1 MLFELFQFTFICKC
15 ECDVIVGYW
24 ILSHRGI
31 LSEMDSGYYPT
42 QMERRDWSDSFVY
55 VTMNSSFKTRIQYF
69 DSRSRNIEFYFSKV
83 EILNSSFKTRI
94 QYFEFGKVEFNISTW
109 ENWNLLNLPVHR
121 KL

>member
-1 MLFELFQFTFICKC
+1 MRIGKIIFYIVCSMFVIRIISIYVEC

-55 VTMNSSFKTRIQYF
+55 VTIY
-69 DSRSRNIEFYFSKV
+69 
-83 EILNSSFKTRI
+83 
-94 QYFEFGKVEFNISTW
+94 ISCGANGT
-109 ENWNLLNLPVHR
+109 ERACTDNWPIMIGTSL
-121 KL
+121 

>member
-1 MLFELFQFTFICKC
+1 MRIGKIIFYIVCSMLVIRIISIYVEP

-55 VTMNSSFKTRIQYF
+55 VTTIIIYTCCMILRGT
-69 DSRSRNIEFYFSKV
+69 V
-83 EILNSSFKTRI
+83 E
-94 QYFEFGKVEFNISTW
+94 NIS
-109 ENWNLLNLPVHR
+109 LQVL
-121 KL
+121 